1 MGSRIEHDSLG
12 PVEIPEGALWG
23 PQTQRAVENFEISG
37 LRFGRGFINALA
49 HVKRACA
56 AANVECGVLDAE
68 IGEAIARACDAVAAG
83 DHDDQFPV
91 DIFQTG
97 SGTSTNMNANEV
109 LAHLATRY
117 LGESA
122 AAGSSGDADAPA
134 VHPNDHVNRSQ
145 SSNDV
150 IPTAAHVAAVLELER
165 TLVPALKILEDAL
178 STKASAF
185 DHIVKTGRTHL
196 MDAVPIRLGQEF
208 GGYAAQVS
216 KGIDRARAAAATLSE
231 LPLGGT
237 AVGTGV
243 NRPARFPSLAIA
255 RLNAALGTSFAE
267 ARNHIEASSAR
278 DAMVEASGHMRTIAV
293 SLSKIADDIRWMASG
308 PRSGISELRL
318 PAVQPGSSIMP
329 GKVNPVMS
337 EALIMASAYVIAAD
351 AAVTLG
357 GLGGHFELNTMMPL
371 MTHGLL
377 TSIEWLGRATRLFAE
392 RCVEGIEVDEACC
405 ERSVAG
411 NLSLATTLA
420 PVIGYDAAAK
430 IAQEAH
436 TSGRTVREVALEL
449 AGLPADE
456 LDRLLDAMRMTEP
469 DD

>member
-1 MGSRIEHDSLG
+1 MEHDSLG
-12 PVEIPEGALWG
+12 PVGIPEDALWG
-23 PQTQRAVENFEISG
+23 PQTQRALENFAISG
-37 LRFGRGFINALA
+37 LRFGRSFIHALA

-56 AANVECGVLDAE
+56 LANIECGVLDHR
-68 IGEAIARACDAVAAG
+68 IGEAIAHACDAVAAG

-109 LAHLATRY
+109 LAHLAARY
-117 LGESA
+117 LREGPA
-122 AAGSSGDADAPA
+122 PGSGGDADAPA

-150 IPTAAHVAAVLELER
+150 IPTAAHVAAVLDLER
-165 TLVPALKILEDAL
+165 TLIPALTRLRDAL
-178 STKASAF
+178 STKATAF
-185 DHIVKTGRTHL
+185 DRIVKTGRTHQ

-216 KGIDRARAAAATLSE
+216 KGIDRARAAIDVLSE

-243 NRPARFPSLAIA
+243 SRPGRFPSLAIA
-255 RLNAALGTSFAE
+255 NLNSALGTSFTE

-278 DAMVEASGHMRTIAV
+278 DGMVEASGQIRTIAV

-308 PRSGISELRL
+308 PRSGIAELRL

-329 GKVNPVMS
+329 GKVNPVMA
-337 EALIMASAYVIAAD
+337 EALIMASAHAIAAD
-351 AAVTLG
+351 VAVTLG

-371 MTHGLL
+371 MTNGLL

-430 IAQEAH
+430 IAQEAY

-449 AGLPADE
+449 AGLPVDE